1 MARTT
6 RPLTNTEVLRTKALE
21 KDLTLHDG
29 DGLFLIV
36 KTSGKKLWRF
46 RYQRPATKQRT
57 MIGLGAFPA
66 LSLADAR
73 GLRADYLALLANGID
88 PQVQAEVV
96 EEQQQIALDSIFS
109 TVATNWFQLKSKSV
123 TSDYANDIWRS
134 LEKDVFP
141 AIGET
146 PVQQIKARTLVEALE
161 PIKARGALETV
172 RRLVQR
178 INEIMI
184 YAVNTGLIDTNPASG
199 IGMAFEKPKKQNMPT
214 LRPEE
219 LPKLM
224 RSLIMSNL
232 SVSTRCLIE
241 WQLLTLVRPF
251 EASGARWVEID
262 LDAKLWTIPAERMKA
277 KREHIVPL
285 SPQALDILEVMKPI
299 SAHRE
304 HVFPSRNDPKQPMN
318 SQTANAALKRIGYG
332 GKLVAH
338 GLRSIASTAL
348 NEAGF
353 NPDVIEAALAHSD
366 KNEVR
371 RAYNRSTYLLKRIE
385 LMNWWGELIRVSFR

>member
-6 RPLTNTEVLRTKALE
+6 RPLTNTEVLRAKALE

-57 MIGLGAFPA
+57 MMGLGAFPA

-88 PQVQAEVV
+88 PQVQAEVA
-96 EEQQQIALDSIFS
+96 EEELQIALDSIFS
-109 TVATNWFQLKSKSV
+109 TVAANWFQLKSKSV
-123 TSDYANDIWRS
+123 TPDYAKDIWRS

-141 AIGET
+141 AIGEI
-146 PVQQIKARTLVEALE
+146 PVQQIKARALVEALE

-184 YAVNTGLIDTNPASG
+184 YAVNTGLIDANPASG
-199 IGMAFEKPKKQNMPT
+199 VGMAFEKPKKQNMPT

-224 RSLIMSNL
+224 RSLVMSNL
-232 SVSTRCLIE
+232 SVPTRCLIE
-241 WQLLTLVRPF
+241 WQLLTLVRPS
-251 EASGARWVEID
+251 EASGTRWAEID
-262 LDAKLWTIPAERMKA
+262 LEAKLWTIPAERMKA

-285 SPQALDILEVMKPI
+285 SPQALEMLDVMKPI

-353 NPDVIEAALAHSD
+353 NPDVIEAALSHVD
-366 KNEVR
+366 KDEVR
-371 RAYNRSTYLLKRIE
+371 RAYNRALYLEQRREILS
-385 LMNWWGELIRVSFR
+385 WWGLLIEGYK

>member
-146 PVQQIKARTLVEALE
+146 PAQQIKARTLVEALE

-241 WQLLTLVRPF
+241 WQLLTLVRPS

>member
-1 MARTT
+1 SFNSAK
-6 RPLTNTEVLRTKALE
+6 V
-21 KDLTLHDG
+21 
-29 DGLFLIV
+29 
-36 KTSGKKLWRF
+36 RF
-46 RYQRPATKQRT
+46 IQQSP
-57 MIGLGAFPA
+57 
-66 LSLADAR
+66 
-73 GLRADYLALLANGID
+73 LLANGID
-88 PQVQAEVV
+88 PQIQAEVA

-109 TVATNWFQLKSKSV
+109 TVAANWFQLKSKSV
-123 TSDYANDIWRS
+123 TPDYAKDIWRS

-141 AIGET
+141 TIGEL

-184 YAVNTGLIDTNPASG
+184 YAVNTGLINANPASG

-224 RSLIMSNL
+224 RSLVMSNL
-232 SVSTRCLIE
+232 SVPTRCLIE
-241 WQLLTLVRPF
+241 WQLLTLVRPS
-251 EASGARWVEID
+251 EASGARWAEID
-262 LDAKLWTIPAERMKA
+262 LNAKLWTIPAERMKA

-285 SPQALDILEVMKPI
+285 SPQAIEILEIMKPI
-299 SAHRE
+299 SAHRKFI
-304 HVFPSRNDPKQPMN
+304 FPSRNDHNKPMN
-318 SQTANAALKRIGYG
+318 SQTANAALKRIGYA

-338 GLRSIASTAL
+338 GLRSIASTAM
-348 NEAGF
+348 NEEGF
-353 NPDVIEAALAHSD
+353 NPDVIEAALSHND

-371 RAYNRSTYLLKRIE
+371 RAYNRSTYLEQRKQLAV
-385 LMNWWGELIRVSFR
+385 WWGDFVSKK